1 MVDTKFTKIETWKF
15 AGDKKICDKLF
26 NLVKTGEKTATSYLY
41 EDDLQNNL
49 SILTNW
55 KEDEKLLLKT
65 TKIEVKSFS
74 DVSEEFAFKEG
85 ENDKSLKS
93 WRKIHKRFFKK
104 RCKVKNIKFNENVLI
119 VCEEF
124 EVVQEDCYGKKKI

>member
-1 MVDTKFTKIETWKF
+1 MKDTDFSKYESWKF
-15 AGDKKICDKLF
+15 AGGKRICDNLF
-26 NLVKTGEKTATSYLY
+26 YLVKTGEKTATSYLY

-49 SILTNW
+49 SVLTNW

-65 TKIEVKSFS
+65 TKVEIKRFCEVSA
-74 DVSEEFAFKEG
+74 EFAFKEG

-104 RCKVKNIKFNENVLI
+104 RCKTKKIKFDENTLI

-124 EVVQEDCYGKKKI
+124 EVVQEV

>member
-1 MVDTKFTKIETWKF
+1 MVYTKFTKIETWKF
-15 AGDKKICDKLF
+15 AGGKRICDKLF

-85 ENDKSLKS
+85 ENDKSLKL

-104 RCKVKNIKFNENVLI
+104 RCKAKNIKFNENVLI

-124 EVVQEDCYGKKKI
+124 EVVQEVKSGKKTV

>member
-1 MVDTKFTKIETWKF
+1 MFY
-15 AGDKKICDKLF
+15 
-26 NLVKTGEKTATSYLY
+26 LVKTGEKTATSYLY

-49 SILTNW
+49 SVLTNW

-65 TKIEVKSFS
+65 TKVEIKRFCEVSA
-74 DVSEEFAFKEG
+74 EFAFNEG
-85 ENDKSLKS
+85 ENDKSLTS

-104 RCKVKNIKFNENVLI
+104 RCKTKKIKFDENALI

-124 EVVQEDCYGKKKI
+124 EVVQEV